1 MFDKPKNK
9 MSSQGWLFLFLFV
22 IYVLLLEG
30 TLYLPYKLVDSLLI
44 IITGI
49 FVFSLIYFTFK
60 YLQTGT
66 TRETSSKS
74 ASNRLEEELQKL
86 KYELREL
93 PNLSERLSHL
103 ETQLEKGALSVHAI
117 SDDQRIELINS
128 VKESIKKAGEG
139 EFINEIRN
147 SLRLDQATYEVMH
160 NQHEQHTQTTER
172 LNEELSSLTRRG
184 NLNLLLGIITATIG
198 ILLLGEFVLSDGRST
213 IGIVSSTTGTKTPI
227 EDEDILEFFTINFLP
242 RVSLVILIEIFAY
255 FFLRL
260 YSNSLMEIKYFQN
273 EITNLDTKFLALQ
286 TAVSLGDKKSI
297 EEIISQLAQTER
309 NYVLQK
315 GQTTVGLERSKIEQ
329 ETVTSLS
336 QNLLKAFSNK
346 QQS

>member
-1 MFDKPKNK
+1 MLEPKNK
-9 MSSQGWLFLFLFV
+9 MSFRGWLFLFLFV

-30 TLYLPYKLVDSLLI
+30 TLYLPYELVDSLI
-44 IITGI
+44 IILSGI
-49 FVFSLIYFTFK
+49 FVFYLIYFTFK

-74 ASNRLEEELQKL
+74 ASKRFEEELQKL
-86 KYELREL
+86 KNELEEL

-103 ETQLEKGALSVHAI
+103 ETQLEKGTLSVHAI
-117 SDDQRIELINS
+117 SDEQRIELINS

-147 SLRLDQATYEVMH
+147 SLRLDQATHELMY
-160 NQHEQHTQTTER
+160 NQHEQHTRTTER

-198 ILLLGEFVLSDGRST
+198 ILLLGEFVLSDGRS
-213 IGIVSSTTGTKTPI
+213 IFSSTTDTKMPT
-227 EDEDILEFFTINFLP
+227 EDGDILEFFTINFLP

-286 TAVSLGDKKSI
+286 TAVYLGDKKSI

-315 GQTTVGLERSKIEQ
+315 GQTTVDLERSKMEK

-346 QQS
+346 Q